1 MRVFNEQKTQQLYD
15 YDLSKGYLKDDKLF
29 IASHKEVK
37 AVEGKYHYEVIK
49 QYPSGGRDMVKV
61 WDIEPVEGKKAYDEY
76 EDIQVFIPYTEEE
89 IEQKKI
95 ERYESLVSQYI
106 REKYSLNAELAIL
119 RQRDSKPIEF
129 QEYNDY
135 AEQCKARAKQ
145 IL

>member
-49 QYPSGGRDMVKV
+49 QYPSGGRDMAKV

-76 EDIQVFIPYTEEE
+76 EDIQVYIPYTQKELSKIEIIELKEKLLETDYKAIKYAEGQMTEEE
-89 IEQKKI
+89 YLPIKI
-95 ERYESLVSQYI
+95 ERQSWRDRINYLESL
-106 REKYSLNAELAIL
+106 
-119 RQRDSKPIEF
+119 
-129 QEYNDY
+129 
-135 AEQCKARAKQ
+135 
-145 IL
+145 